1 MENMETWWTND
12 GTWWGKSMEN
22 TSKISKYQ
30 TRDYVLDSAWPNLM
44 QFQHISISKEC
55 RPKKKVLGFCGT
67 LIWLMSLLPLQHQLP
82 RSLGK
87 RQLAETAELFRLDQN
102 AETLPTSTRTI
113 LAVLRQSHISRRY
126 CWIHPIAVFLHC
138 PHHQPKKQHE
148 SWVFNLSNPIPLILN
163 WHHLGC
169 V

>member
-1 MENMETWWTND
+1 MMEHD
-12 GTWWGKSMEN
+12 GENPWKIRRRFQNTKPGITCLTLLDPILCSFNIFPSVKSAA
-22 TSKISKYQ
+22 K
-30 TRDYVLDSAWPNLM
+30 
-44 QFQHISISKEC
+44 
-55 RPKKKVLGFCGT
+55 KKKVLGFCGM